1 MPLIQL
7 QQKQPVP
14 IEEPEVLIPEVVMKR
29 EESEVMEDEFAMVIA
44 TEPMSDDPFVIIRKT
59 TSKKSNIQDIQIPNQ
74 ASQR

>member
-59 TSKKSNIQDIQIPNQ
+59 TSKKSNIQDIQVPNQ